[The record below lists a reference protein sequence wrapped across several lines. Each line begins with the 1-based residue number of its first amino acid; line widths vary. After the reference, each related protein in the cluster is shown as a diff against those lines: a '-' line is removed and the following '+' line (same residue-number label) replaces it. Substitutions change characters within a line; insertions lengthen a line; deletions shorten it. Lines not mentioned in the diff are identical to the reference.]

1 MDVLGCPYIF
11 PCYQGIFPRERF
23 GLDWALRQTIDQIN
37 IPLARHEARLT
48 TISSVSVFLPNLLPS
63 LSSGLLKM
71 GEGACFGMPTPERE
85 AVSAPSWGT
94 GLRPHSDYAPAI
106 L

>member
-1 MDVLGCPYIF
+1 
-11 PCYQGIFPRERF
+11 
-23 GLDWALRQTIDQIN
+23 
-37 IPLARHEARLT
+37 
-48 TISSVSVFLPNLLPS
+48 
-63 LSSGLLKM
+63 M

-94 GLRPHSDYAPAI
+94 GLRPHSDHAPAI